1 MPDTTLTS
9 DPSHDAP
16 GHPESDDAA
25 GYYTPGSPLVD
36 TKAPGGPIADRWQ
49 TRKFEARLV
58 NPANRRKL
66 NVIIVGTG
74 LAGASAAATMGEAG
88 YNVKSFC
95 YQDSPRRAHSIAA
108 QGGINA
114 AKNYKEDG
122 DSAHRLFYDT
132 VKGGDYRSRESN
144 VYRLAEV
151 SVNIIDQC
159 VAQGV
164 PFAREYGGLLDN
176 RSFGG
181 VQVSRT
187 FYARGQTGQQLLIG
201 AYQALER
208 QVAAGTV
215 TTYTRHEMLELIVVD
230 EKARG
235 IIVRDMV
242 TGEIQTHLAD
252 VVVLASGGY
261 GNVFFLSTNAMGCNV
276 TAAWRAHRKGA
287 YMANPCYTQIHPTCI
302 PVTGSH
308 QSKLTLM
315 SESLRNDG
323 RIWVPKNKADCDK
336 DPRTIAEED
345 RDYFLERIYPSFGNL
360 VPRDIAS
367 RAAKYMCDE
376 GRGVGPE
383 VDGVRRGVY
392 LDFADAI
399 KRLGKEGVEEKYDNL
414 LDMYERITGENPYE
428 VPMRIYPAVHYV
440 MGGLWVDYD
449 LQSTITGLF
458 VTGEANFSDHGA
470 NRLGASALMQGLAD
484 GYFVLPHTIRDYL
497 ADGPFEPVSEDHPAV
512 VEARKAVTDRIEHF
526 LTVNGTRSVD
536 SYHRELGNIMWEY
549 CGMERTEDGLKKAID
564 LIRTLKDDF
573 YRNVKVLGTADSLNQ
588 SLERAGR
595 VADFFELGELM
606 CIDALNRRE
615 SCGGHFRAESQTEE
629 GEALRHD
636 DQFAYVA
643 AWEFT
648 GDEAGNMT
656 TPVLHKEDLVY
667 TAIEMKQRSY
677 K

>member
-1 MPDTTLTS
+1 MTDTLIEGLYREGE
-9 DPSHDAP
+9 PIA
-16 GHPESDDAA
+16 
-25 GYYTPGSPLVD
+25 D
-36 TKAPGGPIADRWQ
+36 TKAPPGDISQKWT
-49 TRKFEARLV
+49 TRQFEAALV

-66 NVIIVGTG
+66 SVIIVGTG
-74 LAGASAAATMGEAG
+74 LAGAAAGATLGEAG
-88 YNVKSFC
+88 YQVKSFC

-114 AKNYKEDG
+114 AKNYKGDG
-122 DSAHRLFYDT
+122 DSIHRLFYDT
-132 VKGGDYRSRESN
+132 VKGGDYRSRETN

-151 SVNIIDQC
+151 SADIIDQC

-208 QVAAGTV
+208 QIAAGTV
-215 TTYTRHEMLELIVVD
+215 QMFARHEMLELIVVD
-230 EKARG
+230 GKARG
-235 IIVRDMV
+235 IIARDLV
-242 TGEIQTHLAD
+242 TGEIETHLAD

-261 GNVFFLSTNAMGCNV
+261 GNVFFLSTNAMGSNV
-276 TAAWRAHRKGA
+276 TATWRAHRKGA
-287 YMANPCYTQIHPTCI
+287 YFGNPCYTQIHPTCI
-302 PVTGSH
+302 PQSGEQ

-323 RIWVPKNKADCDK
+323 RIWVPKRAEDCEK
-336 DPRTIAEED
+336 DPREIPEED
-345 RDYFLERIYPSFGNL
+345 RDYYLERIYPGFGNL

-367 RAAKYMCDE
+367 RQAKNMCDE

-383 VDGVRRGVY
+383 VDGSRRGVY

-399 KRLGKEGVEEKYDNL
+399 GRLGEDAVRAKYGNL
-414 LDMYERITGENPYE
+414 FDMYERITGENPYQ
-428 VPMRIYPAVHYV
+428 VPMRIYPAVHYT

-449 LQSTITGLF
+449 LQSTIPGLF

-484 GYFVLPHTIRDYL
+484 GYFVLPNTIRDYL
-497 ADGPFEPVSEDHPAV
+497 AAGPFERIDEDHPAV
-512 VEARKAVTDRIEHF
+512 AEARESVQGRIQH
-526 LTVNGTRSVD
+526 LLGTNGTRSVD
-536 SYHRELGNIMWEY
+536 SYHKELGKIMWEK
-549 CGMERTEDGLKKAID
+549 CGMERTDAGLREAIEQ
-564 LIRTLKDDF
+564 IRALRADF
-573 YRNVKVLGTADSLNQ
+573 WANVRVLGTPEGLNQ
-588 SLERAGR
+588 ALERAGR
-595 VADFFELGELM
+595 VADFLELGELM
-606 CIDALNRRE
+606 CIDALHRRE
-615 SCGGHFRAESQTEE
+615 SCGGHFRAESQTED

-636 DQFAYVA
+636 DEFAYVA
-643 AWEFT
+643 AWEWG
-648 GDEAGNMT
+648 GDGGA
-656 TPVLHKEDLVY
+656 PVLHKEDLVY
-667 TAIEMKQRSY
+667 EFIELKQRSY